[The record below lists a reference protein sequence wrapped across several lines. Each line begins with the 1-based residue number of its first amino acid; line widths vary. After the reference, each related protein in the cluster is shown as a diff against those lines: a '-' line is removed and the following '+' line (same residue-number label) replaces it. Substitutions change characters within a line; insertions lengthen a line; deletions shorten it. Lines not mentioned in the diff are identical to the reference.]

1 MRSARVAAAN
11 ENFGVPV
18 AYMTWAEQ
26 RAIETVGSTGISV
39 RNVYQEGT
47 AFSSFLSDVF

>member
-1 MRSARVAAAN
+1 MRDIAAMN
-11 ENFGVPV
+11 ENFGIPV

-39 RNVYQEGT
+39 WNIY
-47 AFSSFLSDVF
+47 L

>member
-1 MRSARVAAAN
+1 MTTFGLCLAHRRMRSIAAIKA
-11 ENFGVPV
+11 NFGVLV

-39 RNVYQEGT
+39 
-47 AFSSFLSDVF
+47 

>member
-1 MRSARVAAAN
+1 MTTFGLCSAHRRMRSIAAIKAI
-11 ENFGVPV
+11 FGVPV

-39 RNVYQEGT
+39 
-47 AFSSFLSDVF
+47 